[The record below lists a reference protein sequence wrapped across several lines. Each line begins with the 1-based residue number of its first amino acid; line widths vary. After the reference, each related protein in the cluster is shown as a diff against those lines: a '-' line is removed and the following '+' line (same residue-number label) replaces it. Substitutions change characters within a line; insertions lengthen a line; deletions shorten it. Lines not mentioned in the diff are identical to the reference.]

1 MANFL
6 NNITGNGNTQE
17 RKSVEFLNVGDVN
30 SQKKLDAQLEAA
42 YNNADGIVLTRKAF
56 ALVKDHAKENDFV
69 YNTDLSGKD
78 KWVWVNGGATLT
90 SEKVFLYQSNW
101 KDKNTGKAR
110 SRDVFG
116 RRVTLTSGN

>member
-42 YNNADGIVLTRKAF
+42 YNNADGVVLTKKAF
-56 ALVKDHAKENDFV
+56 GLVKDHAKENDFV

-78 KWVWVNGGATLT
+78 KWVWVNGDVALT

-101 KDKNTGKAR
+101 TDKNTGKAR

>member
-30 SQKKLDAQLEAA
+30 SQ
-42 YNNADGIVLTRKAF
+42 
-56 ALVKDHAKENDFV
+56 
-69 YNTDLSGKD
+69 D
-78 KWVWVNGGATLT
+78 KWVWVNGDVALT

-101 KDKNTGKAR
+101 TDKNTGKAR